1 MCIRDSGMSKGV
13 NFLMKKNK
21 IDILNGFGKIITKN
35 EVEVTTEENKKE
47 IHKSDNI
54 IIATGGR
61 SRELPNLKIDN
72 NKVIEYRKAM
82 TLEKQPKK
90 LVVVGS
96 GAIGS
101 EFAYFYNSIGTEV
114 ILVEYLP
121 NILPLEDIDVS
132 KQLEKSFKKAGVN
145 IMTTVSYTH
154 LTLPTKA

>member
-1 MCIRDSGMSKGV
+1 
-13 NFLMKKNK
+13 MKKNK
-21 IDILNGFGKIITKN
+21 IDILNGFGKIISRN

-72 NKVIEYRKAM
+72 KKVIEYRKAM

-90 LVVVGS
+90 MVVVGS

-101 EFAYFYNSIGTEV
+101 EFAYFYNSIGT
-114 ILVEYLP
+114 
-121 NILPLEDIDVS
+121 DV
-132 KQLEKSFKKAGVN
+132 
-145 IMTTVSYTH
+145 T
-154 LTLPTKA
+154 